1 MDSSNLVFSVLT
13 TAHGDTP
20 QDLNMK
26 SIRSPLSL
34 NSSLTYTAAFLSML
48 FASACGGQDLDTRAL
63 TAALSGPDREVTD
76 FARDSARKPV
86 QVLEFLG
93 IRAGMTVLD
102 LYAAGGYYT
111 FILAKAV
118 GGEGTVYAQNTERG
132 LRFVEDRQNIS
143 QGEALNAKIKR
154 GKLRNVI
161 QIVSPLREIGLA
173 DNSVDLVI
181 VAQTLHDY
189 YNPNPERAMQMLQQL
204 RLLLKPGGVLGITD
218 HVGVAGADNRDL
230 HRMEIRQAVE
240 LAEQA
245 GFEVETSEVLRVST
259 DDHSRSIFDPRLN
272 RSTDRFL
279 LKLTKPL

>member
-1 MDSSNLVFSVLT
+1 
-13 TAHGDTP
+13 
-20 QDLNMK
+20 MK
-26 SIRSPLSL
+26 RKCAPLSL
-34 NSSLTYTAAFLSML
+34 NLSLSYSVVFVSML
-48 FASACGGQDLDTRAL
+48 FASACLGQGLDTRAL
-63 TAALSGPDREVTD
+63 EVALSGPDREVTD
-76 FARDSARKPV
+76 FARDNARKPV

-93 IRAGMTVLD
+93 IQTGMTVLD

-111 FILAKAV
+111 FILSKAV
-118 GGEGTVYAQNTERG
+118 GENGTVYAQNTERG

-143 QGEALNAKIKR
+143 QGEALNAKIER
-154 GKLRNVI
+154 GDLRNVV
-161 QIVSPLREIGLA
+161 QIVKPLKEIGLA
-173 DNSVDLVI
+173 GNSVDLII

-189 YNPNPERAMQMLQQL
+189 YNPNPERAIQMLQQL

-218 HVGVAGADNRDL
+218 HVGVAGADNTDL
-230 HRMEIRQAVE
+230 HRMEIQQAVE

-245 GFEVETSEVLRVST
+245 GFEVEASEALRVPT

>member
-1 MDSSNLVFSVLT
+1 
-13 TAHGDTP
+13 
-20 QDLNMK
+20 MK
-26 SIRSPLSL
+26 STCASLSL
-34 NSSLTYTAAFLSML
+34 NSSLSYSVVFASML
-48 FASACGGQDLDTRAL
+48 FASACLGQGLDTRAL
-63 TAALSGPDREVTD
+63 EVALSGPDREVTD
-76 FARDSARKPV
+76 FVRDSARKPV

-93 IRAGMTVLD
+93 IQTGMTVLD

-111 FILAKAV
+111 FILSKAV
-118 GGEGTVYAQNTERG
+118 GEKGTVYAQNTERG

-143 QGEALNAKIKR
+143 QGEALNAKIER
-154 GKLRNVI
+154 GDLRNVV
-161 QIVSPLREIGLA
+161 QIVKPLKEIGLA
-173 DNSVDLVI
+173 GNSVDLII

-189 YNPNPERAMQMLQQL
+189 YNPNPERAIQMLQQL

-218 HVGVAGADNRDL
+218 HVGVAGADNTDL
-230 HRMEIRQAVE
+230 HRMEIQQAVE

-245 GFEVETSEVLRVST
+245 GFEVEASEALRVST